1 MAEDWLTSAVN
12 GLSLEQEMS
21 GGARSDSPSLSSNI
35 SQLLKST
42 RRDRADLEA
51 RLAQLRGF
59 IQQTDEV
66 MRGILE
72 SGDPALA
79 AKYSHLAGTRRSLE
93 QNAAHLQELLLKVT
107 ESEARARQ
115 LAERG
120 RQLEAEEAGSETE
133 ALAGAAGAGP
143 TANDR
148 PDHEQKVA
156 VVRGRPGPGAA
167 RKRDGGDPAGDSLRA
182 AVLHN
187 WGNMERSGAG
197 RPRTFS
203 AQEEPAEDREAD
215 GPAAVP
221 MDRLLRAL
229 RGEPAR
235 SAAPPAGPLHG
246 AEAALRDKAME
257 LDATRQK
264 LQQLRQLM
272 AAVQDARLSGATTAE
287 APPDLRALL
296 GEVEAALDGAEGLEE
311 EPERGDTRGCE
322 DYNGGRSSGPHS
334 LPPTGVMRPMGRV
347 ARGTPT
353 RDPAVMSA
361 GLRRSAGRE
370 VPPPPRPASADRV
383 ARAASLEPSFLMG
396 RQVPA
401 ERPPSPDGDMRA
413 QLQHVTAM
421 VQSLSR
427 QPWSQHHAWPGMYHA
442 GHPTPPPPIV
452 PGQYPLAGW
461 SYASPTPP
469 PPPTATPDMQ
479 HQQTL
484 SALGQCFQLL
494 QRQQQQIME
503 MQRQM
508 QTTAAAVASA
518 SQPATPAPP
527 PPPPPQFLA
536 PGLLRVDEPP
546 TMELADGFGPQSR
559 SMLNNQVAPG
569 SRANNYWDNFR
580 SYSRQNLLS
589 AGTEGERESERPRG
603 DSESQEEPR
612 AEGFMARPRAK
623 KQKVNKE
630 NQQLDRGASN
640 TRAAA
645 VPDPSRPRVHRAS
658 TPQNNPQVDAIYSCV
673 TALIAQNQEE
683 PEFLINLLHDLQL
696 VRTECQ
702 RRQVQLA
709 VQAIVVEELSGARH
723 KQRNRAASASAA
735 VSAPQASAGH
745 HLLAAER
752 EEIKSHLVNKHTKNL
767 SHSLRP
773 EAAEAGGHSD
783 IEDTTTK
790 NLAPHKNAANKNTAK
805 PKTFEPPSMGPMG
818 LGPLP
823 LDDSELQLARLLHEM
838 NVFLNDHQSALLSA
852 PLLARLERLLLRA
865 LCQGHAAP
873 PPGLNQQLEQA
884 MVPFMGHPVAE
895 SGGRLVQAVLE
906 RLGALL
912 RARELPP
919 SPPAAELPPP
929 AGLAPHGLDSES
941 EDEQRPTDLADK
953 RHERQGTE
961 PNAPA
966 LQHLPADDG
975 PQTIPEQEVPT
986 LNGREGPQERPTGEP
1001 ADPSAPYRQLG
1012 TPRDTPEPPG
1022 THESANVAEPDT

>member
-1 MAEDWLTSAVN
+1 MADDWLASAVD
-12 GLSLEQEMS
+12 GLALDSALEPPS
-21 GGARSDSPSLSSNI
+21 AGGGRSDSPSLSSNI

-93 QNAAHLQELLLKVT
+93 QNAAHLQELLLKVS

-120 RQLEAEEAGSETE
+120 RQLEADEVGDEAE
-133 ALAGAAGAGP
+133 AMIGAAAAAG
-143 TANDR
+143 NDR

-167 RKRDGGDPAGDSLRA
+167 RKRDAGEATNDSLRS

-187 WGNMERSGAG
+187 WGSMERVGAA
-197 RPRTFS
+197 RTRTFS
-203 AQEEPAEDREAD
+203 AQDAPSEDGDAD
-215 GPAAVP
+215 SGGTAP

-229 RGEPAR
+229 RGEPSRAGPP
-235 SAAPPAGPLHG
+235 PPAGPLLG
-246 AEAALRDKAME
+246 AEAALRDKAAE

-272 AAVQDARLSGATTAE
+272 AAVQDARLSGAAPAE
-287 APPDLRALL
+287 APAELRALL
-296 GEVEAALDGAEGLEE
+296 GDVEAALDGTDGLEDG
-311 EPERGDTRGCE
+311 PDRTDGRSCDDCGG
-322 DYNGGRSSGPHS
+322 GGRPSGPHS
-334 LPPTGVMRPMGRV
+334 LPPAGVMRPLGRV
-347 ARGTPT
+347 MRGTPAREPT
-353 RDPAVMSA
+353 PLAAPSSRRLMKRDAATPPA
-361 GLRRSAGRE
+361 
-370 VPPPPRPASADRV
+370 PTSADRA

-396 RQVPA
+396 R
-401 ERPPSPDGDMRA
+401 PPSAEPPPPATDSDVRA
-413 QLQHVTAM
+413 QLQHVTAL

-427 QPWSQHHAWPGMYHA
+427 SPWSAPPVWPGPYPAALTPHPPAA
-442 GHPTPPPPIV
+442 G
-452 PGQYPLAGW
+452 PGQFPPLSSWPYP
-461 SYASPTPP
+461 SPAPP
-469 PPPTATPDMQ
+469 PPPPPAASDIQ

-494 QRQQQQIME
+494 QSQQQQILD

-508 QTTAAAVASA
+508 QNTAAAVASV

-527 PPPPPQFLA
+527 PPPPPPPPPQFLA
-536 PGLLRVDEPP
+536 PALLRVDEPP
-546 TMELADGFGPQSR
+546 TMELADGFGPQSG

-589 AGTEGERESERPRG
+589 AGAEGEREGERPRG
-603 DSESQEEPR
+603 DSESQDEPR

-630 NQQLDRGASN
+630 NQQLDRAASN
-640 TRAAA
+640 TRAA
-645 VPDPSRPRVHRAS
+645 VPDPTRPRVHRAS

-709 VQAIVVEELSGARH
+709 VQSIVVEELSGARH
-723 KQRNRAASASAA
+723 KQRNRTASGAAAA
-735 VSAPQASAGH
+735 APPTAAA

-773 EAAEAGGHSD
+773 DAAEASGGAGGPGAHSD
-783 IEDTTTK
+783 LEDTTAK
-790 NLAPHKNAANKNTAK
+790 NLAPHKNAASKNTAK
-805 PKTFEPPSMGPMG
+805 PKTFEPPSAGA
-818 LGPLP
+818 LSVLP

-838 NVFLNDHQSALLSA
+838 NVFLNDHQSALLS
-852 PLLARLERLLLRA
+852 PVLLARLERLLLRA
-865 LCQGHAAP
+865 VCQGRTP
-873 PPGLNQQLEQA
+873 PPAGLNQQLEQA
-884 MVPFMGHPVAE
+884 MVPFMGQPVSEA
-895 SGGRLVQAVLE
+895 GGRLVQAVLE
-906 RLGALL
+906 RLGAAL
-912 RARELPP
+912 RGHELPAEP
-919 SPPAAELPPP
+919 PVAEPPAVS
-929 AGLAPHGLDSES
+929 GLTLHGLDSES
-941 EDEQRPTDLADK
+941 EEEERPTEPLDK
-953 RHERQGTE
+953 RHDRRTAEET
-961 PNAPA
+961 
-966 LQHLPADDG
+966 G
-975 PQTIPEQEVPT
+975 P
-986 LNGREGPQERPTGEP
+986 GEP
-1001 ADPSAPYRQLG
+1001 D
-1012 TPRDTPEPPG
+1012 RDG
-1022 THESANVAEPDT
+1022 AR